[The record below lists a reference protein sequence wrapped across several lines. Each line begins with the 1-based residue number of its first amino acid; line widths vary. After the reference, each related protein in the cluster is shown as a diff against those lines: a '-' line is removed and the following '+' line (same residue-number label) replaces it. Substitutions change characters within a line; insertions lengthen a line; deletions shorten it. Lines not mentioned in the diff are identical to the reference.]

1 MKKKIL
7 ITGGSGFIGSFLANK
22 LASNYHV
29 RLFLR
34 TTPGKH
40 IQYEYVVNNIEE
52 AIVGVDIVIHC
63 AGIAHAHKKYIK
75 NVDKI
80 RKANIELAIKFATE
94 SIKHNVKRFIFLSSI
109 GVNGSYNETPFTED
123 DLPNP
128 DNLYAQSKFEAEK
141 ALINLVATSKMDYV
155 IIRPPMVYGPGAPG
169 SFGKLIN
176 LILSGFP
183 LPFKNVKNKKSFISI
198 ENLSDFIMQCMEHQN
213 ASNQLF
219 LVSDNDD
226 QSTTDLINLLS
237 KALGKNVVLFYVNKH
252 VFKFIFYL
260 LRKDALYNSLFSS
273 LEIDI
278 GKARKLLE
286 WEPKISFDKGITDS
300 VAEYTVRK

>member
-1 MKKKIL
+1 
-7 ITGGSGFIGSFLANK
+7 
-22 LASNYHV
+22 
-29 RLFLR
+29 
-34 TTPGKH
+34 
-40 IQYEYVVNNIEE
+40 
-52 AIVGVDIVIHC
+52 
-63 AGIAHAHKKYIK
+63 
-75 NVDKI
+75 
-80 RKANIELAIKFATE
+80 
-94 SIKHNVKRFIFLSSI
+94 
-109 GVNGSYNETPFTED
+109 
-123 DLPNP
+123 
-128 DNLYAQSKFEAEK
+128 
-141 ALINLVATSKMDYV
+141 
-155 IIRPPMVYGPGAPG
+155 
-169 SFGKLIN
+169 
-176 LILSGFP
+176 
-183 LPFKNVKNKKSFISI
+183 
-198 ENLSDFIMQCMEHQN
+198 MEHQN